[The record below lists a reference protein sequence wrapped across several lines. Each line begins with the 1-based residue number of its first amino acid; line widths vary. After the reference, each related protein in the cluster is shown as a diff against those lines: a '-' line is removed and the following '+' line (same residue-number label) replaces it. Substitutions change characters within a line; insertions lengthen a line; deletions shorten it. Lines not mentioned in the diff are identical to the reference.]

1 MCEMAGRVEWM
12 ERKSK
17 WKMEM
22 TGDKGRDSDGDD
34 GGDLAVCL
42 EIILQL
48 PAIRLQTTA
57 AEAQCEPVQWKSIN
71 TCSTTEHSATHSN
84 GVHIKLSGAAH

>member
-1 MCEMAGRVEWM
+1 MAGRVEWM

-22 TGDKGRDSDGDD
+22 TGDKGRDSGDDGDD

-57 AEAQCEPVQWKSIN
+57 AEAQCEPVQ
-71 TCSTTEHSATHSN
+71 
-84 GVHIKLSGAAH
+84 